1 MRMAAVL
8 RTMMQPRW
16 PTPSGRPM
24 GSNFAFDEATRLVE
38 SFDMPEYFRWWV
50 VDQRTGKRLLTDE
63 RISREDAQSQFP
75 GAVPE
80 PQTREFREDELF
92 ADSLPPA

>member
-1 MRMAAVL
+1 
-8 RTMMQPRW
+8 
-16 PTPSGRPM
+16 M